1 VSDSPRNRN
10 REKDGNQ
17 RFRLKPDEMEM
28 LIRHRLQTDSFDDLP
43 EWLIEMQ
50 DGKDE
55 VSDHVVIEGNTA
67 IICDVHLGFHDI
79 DAIRACIQYLRKL
92 KVDNIVLNGDTVD
105 AHKLSRWAKRKD
117 DIEFTTELQMARNFI
132 DNLRMTFPKAKIFF
146 KVGNHED
153 RLEHFIQEKAD
164 QFAGIITWQSLLE
177 LDKKGIKFVDSN
189 QLMFC
194 HGTWIAHG
202 HEIKVNG
209 GANPAVALMNKTL
222 TNTCMGHL
230 HRTQTIQKKTLEGEF
245 LRADVIGTLSKLK
258 RGYSP
263 YSQSNHGFAFIH
275 EDGEFQ
281 NIRIEDG
288 KVKK

>member
-1 VSDSPRNRN
+1 MAHPPGFDPIPLEDYDALLLSTKEQFDKYWPKAKGLV
-10 REKDGNQ
+10 EK
-17 RFRLKPDEMEM
+17 
-28 LIRHRLQTDSFDDLP
+28 
-43 EWLIEMQ
+43 
-50 DGKDE
+50 
-55 VSDHVVIEGNTA
+55 
-67 IICDVHLGFHDI
+67 
-79 DAIRACIQYLRKL
+79 CIKRSMHGE
-92 KVDNIVLNGDTVD
+92 ITVD

-222 TNTCMGHL
+222 TNANSYTDTAISGVN
-230 HRTQTIQKKTLEGEF
+230 TTINNLTTDDIAEGANEYFTTLFVPALLVNVNEPPF
-245 LRADVIGTLSKLK
+245 VNT
-258 RGYSP
+258 SP
-263 YSQSNHGFAFIH
+263 T
-275 EDGEFQ
+275 
-281 NIRIEDG
+281 
-288 KVKK
+288 

>member
-1 VSDSPRNRN
+1 MHKL
-10 REKDGNQ
+10 EKGGIGKGNA
-17 RFRLKPDEMEM
+17 RYRLTEDEIEALTRYRLK
-28 LIRHRLQTDSFDDLP
+28 TDSFQDLP

-50 DGKDE
+50 DGKEE

-79 DAIRACIQYLRKL
+79 DAIRACIQFLRTM
-92 KVDNIVLNGDTVD
+92 KVDNIVLNGDTID

-132 DNLRMTFPKAKIFF
+132 DNLRATFSKARIYF

-153 RLEHFIQEKAD
+153 RLERYIQEKAD
-164 QFAGIITWQSLLE
+164 QFAGLVTWQSLLE
-177 LDKKGIKFVDSN
+177 LDAKGIKFVDSN
-189 QLMFC
+189 QIMFC
-194 HGTWIAHG
+194 HGTWITHG

-209 GANPAVALMNKTL
+209 SANPAVTLMNKTMA
-222 TNTCMGHL
+222 NTCMGHL
-230 HRTQTIQKKTLEGEF
+230 HRSQTMHKKSLDGEY

-258 RGYSP
+258 RGYMA
-263 YSQSNHGFAFIH
+263 YSQSNHGFGFIH

-288 KVKK
+288 KVKR

>member
-1 VSDSPRNRN
+1 MHKLESGGIG
-10 REKDGNQ
+10 KGNA
-17 RFRLKPDEMEM
+17 RYRLTEDEIEALTRYRLK
-28 LIRHRLQTDSFDDLP
+28 TDSFQDLP

-50 DGKDE
+50 DGKEE

-67 IICDVHLGFHDI
+67 VLCDVHLGFHDI
-79 DAIRACIQYLRKL
+79 DAIRACIQFLRTM
-92 KVDNIVLNGDTVD
+92 KVDNIVLNGDTID

-132 DNLRMTFPKAKIFF
+132 DNLRATFSKARIYF

-153 RLEHFIQEKAD
+153 RLEHYIQEKAD
-164 QFAGIITWQSLLE
+164 QFAGLVTWQSLLE
-177 LDKKGIKFVDSN
+177 LDAKGVKFVDSN
-189 QLMFC
+189 QIMFC
-194 HGTWIAHG
+194 HGTWITHG

-209 GANPAVALMNKTL
+209 AANPAVTLMNKTM

-230 HRTQTIQKKTLEGEF
+230 HRSQTIHKKSLDGEY

-258 RGYSP
+258 RGYMA

-288 KVKK
+288 KVKR

>member
-1 VSDSPRNRN
+1 MHKIESGGIG
-10 REKDGNQ
+10 KGNA
-17 RFRLKPDEMEM
+17 RYRLTEDEIEALTRYRLK
-28 LIRHRLQTDSFDDLP
+28 TDSFQDLP

-50 DGKDE
+50 DGKEE

-67 IICDVHLGFHDI
+67 ILCDVHLGFHDI
-79 DAIRACIQYLRKL
+79 DAIRACIQFLRTM
-92 KVDNIVLNGDTVD
+92 KVDNIVLNGDTID

-132 DNLRMTFPKAKIFF
+132 DNLRATFSKARIYF

-153 RLEHFIQEKAD
+153 RLEHYIQEKAD
-164 QFAGIITWQSLLE
+164 QFAGLVTWQSLLE
-177 LDKKGIKFVDSN
+177 LDAKGVKFVDSN
-189 QLMFC
+189 QIMFC
-194 HGTWIAHG
+194 HGTWITHG

-209 GANPAVALMNKTL
+209 GVNPAVTLMNKTL

-230 HRTQTIQKKTLEGEF
+230 HRSQTIHKKSLDGEY

-258 RGYSP
+258 RGYMA

-281 NIRIEDG
+281 NFRIEDG
-288 KVKK
+288 KVKR

>member
-1 VSDSPRNRN
+1 MHKL
-10 REKDGNQ
+10 EKGGIGKGNA
-17 RFRLKPDEMEM
+17 RYRLTEDEIEALTRYRLK
-28 LIRHRLQTDSFDDLP
+28 TDSFQDLP

-50 DGKDE
+50 DGKEE
-55 VSDHVVIEGNTA
+55 VSEHIVIEGNTA
-67 IICDVHLGFHDI
+67 ILCDVHLGFHDI
-79 DAIRACIQYLRKL
+79 DAIRACIQFLRTM
-92 KVDNIVLNGDTVD
+92 KVDNIVLNGDTID

-132 DNLRMTFPKAKIFF
+132 DNLRATFSKARIYF

-153 RLEHFIQEKAD
+153 RLEHYIQEKAD
-164 QFAGIITWQSLLE
+164 QFAGLVTWQSLLE
-177 LDKKGIKFVDSN
+177 LDAKGVKFVDSN
-189 QLMFC
+189 QIMFC
-194 HGTWIAHG
+194 HGTWITHG

-209 GANPAVALMNKTL
+209 AANPAVTLMNKTM

-230 HRTQTIQKKTLEGEF
+230 HRSQTMHKKSLDGEY

-258 RGYSP
+258 RGYMA

-288 KVKK
+288 KVKR

>member
-1 VSDSPRNRN
+1 MRKEEN
-10 REKDGNQ
+10 KIKGKGNA
-17 RFRLKPDEMEM
+17 RYRLTEDEIEALTRYRLKS
-28 LIRHRLQTDSFDDLP
+28 DSFDDLP

-55 VSDHVVIEGNTA
+55 VEQHITIEGNTA

-79 DAIRACIQYLRKL
+79 DAIRACIQYLRTL
-92 KVDNIVLNGDTVD
+92 KVENIVLNGDTVD

-132 DNLRMTFPKAKIFF
+132 DNLRMTFPKAKIHF

-230 HRTQTIQKKTLEGEF
+230 HRTQTIQKKTLDGEF

-275 EDGEFQ
+275 EDGDFQ

>member
-1 VSDSPRNRN
+1 MHKAENRV
-10 REKDGNQ
+10 KGKGNA
-17 RFRLKPDEMEM
+17 RYRLTEDEIEALTRYRLKS
-28 LIRHRLQTDSFDDLP
+28 DSFDDLP

-55 VSDHVVIEGNTA
+55 VEQHITIEGNTA

-79 DAIRACIQYLRKL
+79 DAIRACIQYLRTL

-117 DIEFTTELQMARNFI
+117 DIEFTTELQMARNFM
-132 DNLRMTFPKAKIFF
+132 DNLRMTFPKAKIHF

-209 GANPAVALMNKTL
+209 GANPAVSLMNKTL

-230 HRTQTIQKKTLEGEF
+230 HRTQTIQKKTLDGEF

-288 KVKK
+288 KVKR

>member
-1 VSDSPRNRN
+1 VHKL
-10 REKDGNQ
+10 EIGGKGKGNA
-17 RFRLKPDEMEM
+17 RYRLTEDEIEALTRYRLK
-28 LIRHRLQTDSFDDLP
+28 TDSFQDLP

-50 DGKDE
+50 DGKEE

-67 IICDVHLGFHDI
+67 ILCDVHLGFHDI
-79 DAIRACIQYLRKL
+79 EAIRACIQFLRTI
-92 KVDNIVLNGDTVD
+92 KVDNIVLNGDTID

-117 DIEFTTELQMARNFI
+117 DIEFTTELQLARNFI
-132 DNLRMTFPKAKIFF
+132 DNLRATFPKARIYF

-153 RLEHFIQEKAD
+153 RLERYIQEKAD
-164 QFAGIITWQSLLE
+164 QFAGLVTWQSLLE
-177 LDKKGIKFVDSN
+177 LDAKGIKFIDSN
-189 QLMFC
+189 QIMFC
-194 HGTWIAHG
+194 HGTWITHG

-209 GANPAVALMNKTL
+209 SVNPAVTLMNKTL

-230 HRTQTIQKKTLEGEF
+230 HRSQTIHKKSLDGEY

-258 RGYSP
+258 RGYLA
-263 YSQSNHGFAFIH
+263 YSQSNHGFGFIH

-288 KVKK
+288 KVKR

>member
-1 VSDSPRNRN
+1 
-10 REKDGNQ
+10 
-17 RFRLKPDEMEM
+17 M
-28 LIRHRLQTDSFDDLP
+28 
-43 EWLIEMQ
+43 
-50 DGKDE
+50 
-55 VSDHVVIEGNTA
+55 
-67 IICDVHLGFHDI
+67 
-79 DAIRACIQYLRKL
+79 
-92 KVDNIVLNGDTVD
+92 
-105 AHKLSRWAKRKD
+105 
-117 DIEFTTELQMARNFI
+117 
-132 DNLRMTFPKAKIFF
+132 
-146 KVGNHED
+146 
-153 RLEHFIQEKAD
+153 EHFIQEKAD

-230 HRTQTIQKKTLEGEF
+230 HRTQTIQKKTLDGEF

>member
-1 VSDSPRNRN
+1 
-10 REKDGNQ
+10 
-17 RFRLKPDEMEM
+17 
-28 LIRHRLQTDSFDDLP
+28 
-43 EWLIEMQ
+43 
-50 DGKDE
+50 
-55 VSDHVVIEGNTA
+55 
-67 IICDVHLGFHDI
+67 
-79 DAIRACIQYLRKL
+79 
-92 KVDNIVLNGDTVD
+92 
-105 AHKLSRWAKRKD
+105 
-117 DIEFTTELQMARNFI
+117 
-132 DNLRMTFPKAKIFF
+132 
-146 KVGNHED
+146 
-153 RLEHFIQEKAD
+153 
-164 QFAGIITWQSLLE
+164 
-177 LDKKGIKFVDSN
+177 
-189 QLMFC
+189 MFC

>member
-1 VSDSPRNRN
+1 VHKAENRV
-10 REKDGNQ
+10 KGKGNA
-17 RFRLKPDEMEM
+17 RYRLTEDEIEALTRYRLKSDA
-28 LIRHRLQTDSFDDLP
+28 FDDLP

-55 VSDHVVIEGNTA
+55 VEQHVTIEGNTA

-79 DAIRACIQYLRKL
+79 DAIRACIQYLRTL
-92 KVDNIVLNGDTVD
+92 KVDNIVLNGDTID

-117 DIEFTTELQMARNFI
+117 DIEFTTELQMARNFM
-132 DNLRMTFPKAKIFF
+132 DNLRMTFPKAKIHF

-209 GANPAVALMNKTL
+209 GANPAVSLMNKTL

-230 HRTQTIQKKTLEGEF
+230 HRTQTIQKKTLDGEF